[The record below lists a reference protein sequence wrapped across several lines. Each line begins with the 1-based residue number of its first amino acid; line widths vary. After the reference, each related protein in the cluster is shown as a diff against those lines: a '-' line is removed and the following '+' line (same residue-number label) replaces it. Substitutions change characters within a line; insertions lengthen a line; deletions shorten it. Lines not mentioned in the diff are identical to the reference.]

1 MVWEQIWPS
10 TLVVVTANKNHRNPY
25 NAVNSSTIKKKTPHP
40 SFQNGKEK
48 KNGRKKSHTVTHD
61 LDVML
66 RMLYGKLLDNLAWD
80 LYVASTV
87 CVPPSTV
94 KSLVTLGRL
103 YFIAKC
109 SVLELLV
116 KFLSKSAEAYPA
128 DFNINLILLAMSIFV
143 VHIYAC
149 SNTISWQLLYLC
161 LNVVLGL
168 YFWWSTFFFF
178 FFYFSR
184 LFWFFFIIIII
195 FFEA

>member
-1 MVWEQIWPS
+1 MQADRHTHCSDLHFLPNLPKNTYINFNGVR
-10 TLVVVTANKNHRNPY
+10 ANLALDISCGYSKQEPPKSIQRSQFKY
-25 NAVNSSTIKKKTPHP
+25 NKKKTPHP

-149 SNTISWQLLYLC
+149 SNTIS
-161 LNVVLGL
+161 
-168 YFWWSTFFFF
+168 
-178 FFYFSR
+178 
-184 LFWFFFIIIII
+184 
-195 FFEA
+195 

>member
-1 MVWEQIWPS
+1 
-10 TLVVVTANKNHRNPY
+10 
-25 NAVNSSTIKKKTPHP
+25 
-40 SFQNGKEK
+40 
-48 KNGRKKSHTVTHD
+48 
-61 LDVML
+61 ML

-161 LNVVLGL
+161 LNVVLGF

-195 FFEA
+195 FLRHNYLETSSRSLSFVNVQMWSRLLETQCWLILKRCLLV

>member
-1 MVWEQIWPS
+1 MQADRHTHCSDLHFLPNLPKNTYINFNGVR
-10 TLVVVTANKNHRNPY
+10 ANLALDISCGYSKQEPPKSIQRSQFKY
-25 NAVNSSTIKKKTPHP
+25 NSKKKASPIV
-40 SFQNGKEK
+40 SEWKRK
-48 KNGRKKSHTVTHD
+48 KKRRKKKSHTVTHD

-149 SNTISWQLLYLC
+149 SNTIS
-161 LNVVLGL
+161 
-168 YFWWSTFFFF
+168 
-178 FFYFSR
+178 
-184 LFWFFFIIIII
+184 
-195 FFEA
+195 

>member
-1 MVWEQIWPS
+1 
-10 TLVVVTANKNHRNPY
+10 
-25 NAVNSSTIKKKTPHP
+25 
-40 SFQNGKEK
+40 
-48 KNGRKKSHTVTHD
+48 
-61 LDVML
+61 ML

-178 FFYFSR
+178 SFIFHVLILFLFFLRHNYLETSSRSLSFVNVQMWSR
-184 LFWFFFIIIII
+184 LLETQCWLILKRCLLV
-195 FFEA
+195 